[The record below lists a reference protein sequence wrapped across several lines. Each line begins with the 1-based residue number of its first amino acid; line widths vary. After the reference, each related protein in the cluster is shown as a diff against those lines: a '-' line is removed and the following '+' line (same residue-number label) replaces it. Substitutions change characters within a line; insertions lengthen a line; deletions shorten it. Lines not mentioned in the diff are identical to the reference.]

1 MNGIHIRKGYLP
13 GAIGRVVELHGCYY
27 SRHWGF
33 GSFFEAK
40 VAREIALF
48 MDSYDD
54 QRDGLWTAAIE
65 DRVQGAIVIDGAHAE
80 GQGAHLRWFVVS
92 ERLQGQG
99 IGGRLIGEAMAFCR
113 SRGYARVYL
122 WTFEGLH
129 AAHRLYEKA
138 GFELVVQ
145 QEGRQWGRE
154 VNEQQWV
161 LQVHGV

>member
-13 GAIGRVVELHGCYY
+13 GAIGRVVELHGRYY

-40 VAREIALF
+40 VAREMALF

-54 QRDGLWTAAIE
+54 KRDGLWTAAMD

-80 GQGAHLRWFVVS
+80 GQGTHLRWFVVS

-99 IGGRLIGEAMAFCR
+99 IGGRLLGEAMAFCR
-113 SRGYARVYL
+113 SRGYGRVYL

-138 GFELVVQ
+138 GFELVAQ

-161 LQVHGV
+161 LQVHGM